1 MRLGKFHTNSTHLN
15 IITIRENKF
24 TIYSGVHFWKK
35 DIIIVNISIL
45 IFQSNSILILKEIC
59 QYDFIFKLK

>member
-24 TIYSGVHFWKK
+24 TVYSGVHFYKK
-35 DIIIVNISIL
+35 DIIIVNISTL

>member
-15 IITIRENKF
+15 IIAIRENKF
-24 TIYSGVHFWKK
+24 TVYSGVHFWKK
-35 DIIIVNISIL
+35 DIIIVNISTL